1 VSILI
6 RNGVAQVK
14 VGDTVEKG
22 QVLVS
27 GQVPIYNDDMQVVD
41 YQIYDADADIFI
53 QTDYEYKKSLSYTYS
68 VVYYTDNDIKSHFL
82 QIWGYNFSN
91 LRFNKFFREKRNMSY
106 ETITSRTQLKISEN
120 FYLPVYYGTIDRKE
134 YYVKYLTYTDDE
146 ISTKLTD
153 DFEKII
159 LKLQEKGIKIVE
171 KNVEMVQNKN
181 DMELNGK
188 LVVVK
193 QTGVSNLLDMTIKE

>member
-1 VSILI
+1 
-6 RNGVAQVK
+6 
-14 VGDTVEKG
+14 
-22 QVLVS
+22 
-27 GQVPIYNDDMQVVD
+27 
-41 YQIYDADADIFI
+41 
-53 QTDYEYKKSLSYTYS
+53 
-68 VVYYTDNDIKSHFL
+68 
-82 QIWGYNFSN
+82 
-91 LRFNKFFREKRNMSY
+91 
-106 ETITSRTQLKISEN
+106 
-120 FYLPVYYGTIDRKE
+120 VYYGTIDRKE